1 MERMFYAFRLPTSPA
16 YSGWK
21 VEVNIHCTKI
31 ITGKRKGGKA
41 VKRYHNRKGK
51 DAPAPALD
59 LEWFFLYSIISAQ

>member
-1 MERMFYAFRLPTSPA
+1 MERTLYAFQLPTSPA

-31 ITGKRKGGKA
+31 IKGKGGGEALKG
-41 VKRYHNRKGK
+41 YHHSRKGK